1 MKKARTEER
10 KSVMPKSTKKRFV
23 LLHWDKVV
31 FCLMIYDIL
40 AMCGAYFFALW
51 LRFDCNFLEIPGHYL
66 WSWMMFSPIYALF
79 GVSIFWLLRVYH
91 SIWRFASYTELKKVF
106 IASGITALFHT
117 VCISI
122 LFQRMPVS
130 YYLIGA
136 GVQFTLI
143 LFVRFAYRFVNL
155 ERQNRAKSMENE
167 KENRIMLIGA
177 GAAGQM
183 VLRDLHNAKEL
194 HNRVYCIIDD
204 NPNK

>member
-1 MKKARTEER
+1 MMKKARTEER

-79 GVSIFWLLRVYH
+79 GVFIFWLLRVYH

-136 GVQFTLI
+136 G
-143 LFVRFAYRFVNL
+143 
-155 ERQNRAKSMENE
+155 
-167 KENRIMLIGA
+167 
-177 GAAGQM
+177 AAGQM

-204 NPNK
+204 NPNKLGRYIEDVEIVGTWVFEIG